1 MDDHIRK
8 LDTKI
13 QSKETE
19 LNALFTKIQKLEEE
33 IATLH
38 HKKLISKKLESAE
51 MTLTGVLEVI
61 LKTEEEEEV
70 NEYTASGPE
79 MGPVGPKCCPVKIK
93 GQQIRQ
99 FCWGCQNDAPGPEW

>member
-33 IATLH
+33 ID
-38 HKKLISKKLESAE
+38 HKKLISKKLETVDMS
-51 MTLTGVLEVI
+51 LTGVLGAIFE
-61 LKTEEEEEV
+61 TEEEEEE
-70 NEYTASGPE
+70 NE
-79 MGPVGPKCCPVKIK
+79 
-93 GQQIRQ
+93 
-99 FCWGCQNDAPGPEW
+99 

>member
-13 QSKETE
+13 QSKESE

-38 HKKLISKKLESAE
+38 HKKLISKNLETAE
-51 MTLTGVLEVI
+51 MTVI
-61 LKTEEEEEV
+61 
-70 NEYTASGPE
+70 NRRP
-79 MGPVGPKCCPVKIK
+79 
-93 GQQIRQ
+93 
-99 FCWGCQNDAPGPEW
+99 

>member
-19 LNALFTKIQKLEEE
+19 LNALYTNIEQLEEE

-38 HKKLISKKLESAE
+38 HKKLISKKLETVE
-51 MTLTGVLEVI
+51 MTLTGVLGAIFE
-61 LKTEEEEEV
+61 TEEEGEKE
-70 NEYTASGPE
+70 
-79 MGPVGPKCCPVKIK
+79 
-93 GQQIRQ
+93 
-99 FCWGCQNDAPGPEW
+99 